1 MDCMSRRRVFEVAY
15 ECGVDVRTVLDAL
28 QSLGEAKLRP
38 EAQLSEAAT
47 RKLRVHLNGGRALPE
62 ERRRV
67 EPIRRRSKFAKGIRE
82 QHDEAIRRIIP
93 TMAAG
98 LTAAARLPE
107 GDTVIV
113 AFHNRDAVTR
123 YGFCTLSGELLPPTV
138 LNVADARALLV
149 PLRDVDRDYV
159 ARGWTPPNL
168 YIAFDLAHQHAWLGK
183 SLKTIGHP
191 GERFAADSLA
201 RVPPPTAGEPPR
213 LNPRAQLFTAAKV
226 PPVVALIGEASD
238 RPEESILLHE
248 EFLRLAVDSLVDADV
263 LDPLPVHINAIWFF
277 ARPIVMQRA
286 GDSDRHVRAVWYRQ
300 GGSMWRIRTYVAGVA
315 GSGAVNVKQVG
326 PQLAGR
332 VPFVPVW
339 DDTRPEQKLLA
350 AVWALM
356 AQGGITES
364 ERVTSGIAG
373 GGELQGELTIVRV
386 QAGSDHAS
394 VYREG
399 NDGEP
404 SDRAAWSVRGHWR
417 RQPYPSLGLDD
428 DGRVR
433 TRLIW
438 IASYA
443 KESQGTPVEPKVIV
457 VSAGAEEK
465 RHPAGAEEIVTFTIT
480 QPRKESSPRGAE

>member
-1 MDCMSRRRVFEVAY
+1 MSQRRVFEVANEY
-15 ECGVDVRTVLDAL
+15 GVDVRTVLDAL

-38 EAQLSEAAT
+38 EAQLSEAVA

-123 YGFCTLSGELLPPTV
+123 YGFCTLSGEPLPPTV

-168 YIAFDLAHQHAWLGK
+168 YIAFDLAHQHVWLGK

-213 LNPRAQLFTAAKV
+213 LNPRAQLFTATKV

-238 RPEESILLHE
+238 RPEESFLLHE

-364 ERVTSGIAG
+364 ERVTGGIAG

-438 IASYA
+438 IASYT
-443 KESQGTPVEPKVIV
+443 KGSQGTPVEPKVIV
-457 VSAGAEEK
+457 VGAGAEEK

>member
-1 MDCMSRRRVFEVAY
+1 MSRRRVFEIAN
-15 ECGVDVRTVLDAL
+15 ELGLDVRTVLDAL
-28 QSLGEAKLRP
+28 QSMGETKLRP
-38 EAQLSEAAT
+38 EAQLSEALA
-47 RKLRVHLNGGRALPE
+47 RKVRGHLNGGRTPPE
-62 ERRRV
+62 GRRGVEPTRRV
-67 EPIRRRSKFAKGIRE
+67 SNFAKGVRA
-82 QHDEAIRRIIP
+82 QHDEAIRRVIP
-93 TMAAG
+93 TMAAR
-98 LTAAARLPE
+98 LTASARPPE

-113 AFHNRDAVTR
+113 AFHNRDAATR
-123 YGFCTLSGELLPPTV
+123 YGFCAVSGEPLSPNV
-138 LNVADARALLV
+138 LEVADARALLA

-168 YIAFDLAHQHAWLGK
+168 YIAFDLAHQHVWLGK

-191 GERFAADSLA
+191 GERLAADSLM
-201 RVPPPTAGEPPR
+201 RVAPPTAGEPPR

-226 PPVVALIGEASD
+226 PRVVAAIGAVSD
-238 RPEESILLHE
+238 RPEESFLLHE

-300 GGSMWRIRTYVAGVA
+300 GGLMWRIRTYVAGVS

-326 PQLAGR
+326 PQLAGH

-364 ERVTSGIAG
+364 ERVTGGIAG
-373 GGELQGELTIVRV
+373 SGELQSELTIVRL

-399 NDGEP
+399 IEGEP
-404 SDRAAWSVRGHWR
+404 PDRAAWSVRGHWR
-417 RQPYPSLGLDD
+417 RQPYLSLGLDD
-428 DGRVR
+428 GGRVR

-438 IASYA
+438 IASYT
-443 KESQGTPVEPKVIV
+443 KGTHGTPVEPKVIV
-457 VSAGAEEK
+457 VRSAPED
-465 RHPAGAEEIVTFTIT
+465 
-480 QPRKESSPRGAE
+480 S